1 MTTWTSITARIR
13 ACASPKGR
21 EQTGAISL
29 EGTRL
34 FERADRAGVRFEHVL
49 VARSF
54 GVGSEREA
62 RLLERLRSVAP
73 VTEIPNEAMRELT
86 GGRGIGAICGL
97 AEHPR
102 VPSLDDLLQGDAE
115 RRATFLGLVD
125 VEDPGNVGAL
135 ARTAHAAGAR
145 ALVTVGGVD
154 AFHPKA
160 IRTSM
165 GSLFRLPV
173 IRFDALSAVVAAF
186 TARGIRSFGATSSSG
201 ERVFDADGLT
211 VYAPKGQGSWA
222 AVHIGFNER
231 AAFEARAGLRA
242 HQDVAGPDRRCREQ
256 QAGTPCIRS
265 QSIGSLAAVG

>member
-211 VYAPKGQGSWA
+211 ESCCVFLGSEAFGLSAEAIRQLDGTITIPMEDGVDSLSVNAAA
-222 AVHIGFNER
+222 AVCL
-231 AAFEARAGLRA
+231 FE
-242 HQDVAGPDRRCREQ
+242 VRRR
-256 QAGTPCIRS
+256 R
-265 QSIGSLAAVG
+265 LAEPQ